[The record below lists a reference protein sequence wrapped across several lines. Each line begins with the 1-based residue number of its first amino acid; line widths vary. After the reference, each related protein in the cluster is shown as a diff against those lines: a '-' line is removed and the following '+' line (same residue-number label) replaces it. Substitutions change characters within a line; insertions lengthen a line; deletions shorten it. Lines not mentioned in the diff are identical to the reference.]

1 MNSLFFQRLEGRA
14 LLSGTGT
21 EPSPQL
27 AADIAQYQADIQQYK
42 NDAALMSSTLSADRA
57 TVAADQ
63 KAACEARKA
72 AKSDFEADKQARL
85 AALKADGEA
94 GTPTYL
100 KWKSVLEADKA
111 AVKADGDN
119 KDQRAT
125 DQAKLEA
132 DYKSFRDE
140 MAPFEAQT
148 HADIEKWNAI
158 LAADKKDCQ
167 TGGDSDLVTQ
177 LKTDQAM
184 LKEHEMYFK
193 KVLCADQKKINAD
206 VVQMKKDG
214 GGDHKGEKKTDPTPE
229 QK

>member
-1 MNSLFFQRLEGRA
+1 MNSLFFQPLEGRTM
-14 LLSGTGT
+14 LSATGT

-27 AADIAQYQADIQQYK
+27 AADYAQYQADIQQYK
-42 NDAALMSSTLSADRA
+42 NDAALMSSTLASDRA

-63 KAACEARKA
+63 KAICDAKKA
-72 AKSDFEADKQARL
+72 AKADLDADKKAML

-100 KWKSVLEADKA
+100 NWKAVLDADKA
-111 AVKADGDN
+111 AVKADRDN
-119 KDQRAT
+119 KDQRAS

-132 DYKSFRDE
+132 DYKAFRDE

-167 TGGDSDLVTQ
+167 TGGDSDLVTK

-193 KVLCADQKKINAD
+193 KLLCTDQKKINAD
-206 VVQMKKDG
+206 IAQMKEDG
-214 GGDHKGEKKTDPTPE
+214 GGDHKDGDKGRK
-229 QK
+229 